1 MFHNFFYRLFY
12 PSYYKTEINPPEPYT
27 NEKLEQL
34 SKDMK
39 KLVSNISEV
48 REDLSFIKKEL
59 KNKNIY
65 NILYKEE

>member
-12 PSYYKTEINPPEPYT
+12 PSYYKTEISTPDPYI
-27 NEKLEQL
+27 NETLEQL

-39 KLVSNISEV
+39 SLVSNISEV

-59 KNKNIY
+59 KHKNIY

>member
-12 PSYYKTEINPPEPYT
+12 PSYYKTEINPPE
-27 NEKLEQL
+27 EQL

-39 KLVSNISEV
+39 KLVSDISEV

-59 KNKNIY
+59 KHKNIY